1 MACRLAHRHVAHP
14 LRQKRW
20 LGIAAALLTLGAAA
34 HAAGSAT
41 ALQQAQPAFG
51 AAAESVAPKPLALPP
66 PAPTGLARPATAVDL
81 KAPPRA
87 AQPSASNSLGKGAL
101 DAKASKMGKT
111 LFDMDD
117 RAIIIVSG
125 RQTTAGAAKKSVLAE
140 LAKKDGPPRIV
151 PGSSRKLDVAVLNL
165 AHAGAAVPP
174 TLSMRTQSQGVG
186 PGVIGGDIYSPPPT
200 NGTPSK
206 SGGNFAQRNPHVGAV
221 VNDLLCTDKG
231 PPAISE
237 IRGKLRAG
245 GDTFTAVGRCFGNR
259 SARLVVAGKF
269 GTLDT
274 VVTAWDMNTIT
285 AKLPAGIQGV
295 PDHRVDLWVVSTEFS
310 KPFRADFVAQR
321 ARIDVPARLWIG
333 DNQVN
338 STMTLTRTDDI
349 VNYRTNVPIDK
360 GIGQTRF
367 LVRVND
373 ACALD
378 TVDFSVRLGGI
389 RQVSGWES
397 GPTYQG
403 RVTVDWTA
411 DCVQISEAD
420 SGYVFKRS
428 QVNTEQ
434 VCRVSIQPR
443 ATAYCPLGVSPD
455 PVSLQAQGA
464 PARLR

>member
-1 MACRLAHRHVAHP
+1 MACRRAHRHVGHP
-14 LRQKRW
+14 ARQHRW

-66 PAPTGLARPATAVDL
+66 PAPTGLARSATTVDL

-87 AQPSASNSLGKGAL
+87 AQPAASNSLGKGAL

-125 RQTTAGAAKKSVLAE
+125 RQTTAGAAKKSVLSE

-151 PGSSRKLDVAVLNL
+151 PGGSRKLDVAVLNL
-165 AHAGAAVPP
+165 AHAGAAVLP
-174 TLSMRTQSQGVG
+174 TLSTRTQSQGVG

-200 NGTPSK
+200 NGTPAK
-206 SGGNFAQRNPHVGAV
+206 SGGNFAQKNPHVGAV

-259 SARLVVAGKF
+259 SARLVVSGKF

-310 KPFRADFVAQR
+310 KPFSAAFFAQR
-321 ARIDVPARLWIG
+321 TRIDVPTRLWIG
-333 DNQVN
+333 EYPIYSTTMYANDEFFNRDN
-338 STMTLTRTDDI
+338 TEKARAAHL
-349 VNYRTNVPIDK
+349 
-360 GIGQTRF
+360 
-367 LVRVND
+367 LVRVNE

-378 TVDFSVRLGGI
+378 TVDFKVSAGRI
-389 RQVSGWES
+389 SAFSGWEQ
-397 GPTYQG
+397 GPPYQG
-403 RVTVDWTA
+403 SLTVNWLPSCTA
-411 DCVQISEAD
+411 FESVEVDIT
-420 SGYVFKRS
+420 RS
-428 QVNTEQ
+428 HTYSRSRLCKVLIE
-434 VCRVSIQPR
+434 PR

-455 PVSLQAQGA
+455 PVSLKAQGA